1 MVRTEFLAA
10 LKQIA
15 LERGISA
22 DEIVETLK
30 RAMLAAYTKDYPEQA
45 AENDEVV
52 VHIDKETGEVTLMQ
66 GSKDVTP
73 PGFGRIAAQTAKQVI
88 LQGVREA
95 EKQAV
100 VTEFQGKLG
109 EVVPGMLQRFERG
122 SWLVDLGR
130 TVAIM
135 PHTEQVFNENY
146 RNNQRL
152 KVYVKE
158 IDENLPRNNIVVSRS
173 DAKLVEGLFE
183 LEIPELQSEAVVIQA
198 IAREAGSRSKIA
210 VASTQQGVDPVGS
223 MVGQRGV
230 RVQTVTDE
238 LQGEKMDIIL
248 WSDSAVDF
256 IKNALSPAKVGK
268 VTITEKTKTA
278 RVEVSEDELSLAIGK
293 EGQNV
298 RLASKLTGYR
308 IDIVSSTGEIF
319 TPNDELEI
327 NGEVTNV
334 DSVTETKE

>member
-1 MVRTEFLAA
+1 MVRSEFMAA
-10 LKQIA
+10 IKQIA
-15 LERGISA
+15 LERGIEP

-30 RAMLAAYTKDYPEQA
+30 RAMLAAYSKDYPNQA
-45 AENDEVV
+45 AENEDVI
-52 VHIDKETGEVTLMQ
+52 VHINKESGEVTLMQ
-66 GSKDVTP
+66 GAEDVTP

-100 VTEFQGKLG
+100 VNEFQGKIG

-130 TVAIM
+130 TVAVM
-135 PHTEQVFNENY
+135 PHAEQVQNEEY
-146 RNNQRL
+146 HNNHRL
-152 KVYVKE
+152 KFYIKE

-173 DAKLVEGLFE
+173 DPRLVQGLFD
-183 LEIPELQSEAVVIQA
+183 LEIPELQSKAVVIKE

-210 VASTQQGVDPVGS
+210 VASTQHGVDPVGS

-248 WSDSAVDF
+248 WNSSTEDF

-268 VTITEKTKTA
+268 VQLTEKTKTA
-278 RVEVSEDELSLAIGK
+278 RVEVNENELSLAIGK
-293 EGQNV
+293 DGQNV
-298 RLASKLTGYR
+298 RLASKLSGYR
-308 IDIVSSTGEIF
+308 IDIVSSSGEIF
-319 TPNDELEI
+319 SPEI
-327 NGEVTNV
+327 TL
-334 DSVTETKE
+334 